1 MGTNSVTAR
10 VAQKEVL
17 LFFTSPVAWL
27 FLASFAAITLFI
39 FFWVEAFFARNIAD
53 IRPLFEWMPILLVF
67 LSAALTMRMWSEER
81 RTGTLEHVLTQP
93 AGLWPFVLG
102 KFRACF
108 SLLVLALATT
118 LPLPISVALMAD
130 LDWGPVAAG
139 YLATCL
145 LGSTYLSAGLYISA
159 RTDNPIVSLIGTV
172 ALCGLL
178 YLLGSST
185 FTDFFDNRIG
195 EILRQL
201 GSGARFESITRGV
214 IDVRDLFY
222 YLSLTVL
229 FLTLNVYTLEKQRW
243 SRGITSPRHRQW
255 RIATLLVVL
264 NLLLANAWLARLDG
278 LRLDMT
284 EGKLYS
290 ISQPT
295 RDFLDRLQEPLLIR
309 GYFSAKTHPLLSPLV
324 PQLRDLMKEY
334 EVAGKGKVRV
344 EFIDPAL
351 NPELEEEAN
360 KRYDIRASAFQVA
373 DRYQAALVN
382 SYFNIL
388 VEYGSEHEVLDFG
401 DLIEVR
407 TAPNSGAEVMLRN
420 PEYDLT
426 QAIKNVMYNYRM
438 GGSLFASIAQPVEL
452 IGYVSAD
459 ELLPEQLLTY
469 KRSIAA
475 QMDEVVRRSDGKFS
489 VRFIEP
495 EAKDGTVARQIIEQ
509 WGFRPMVTPLDDE
522 QEFFFYLTLADQHQV
537 VQLPTESF
545 DPLGFRTT
553 LDAGLK
559 RFASGFTKT
568 VALVVPEVNPEMARF
583 NMGGPT
589 FDNLEQAISR
599 DYSIRMEDLEDGAVA
614 SDADILAVIAP
625 HQLDDKAV
633 FAIDQF
639 LMRGGTVVLAS
650 SPYTAEISGGQ
661 MQRRDWNSGLSD
673 WLAHKDIEIGD
684 SLVLDEHSAAFPT
697 PVARQ
702 SGDYEFTDVQMLDY
716 PYFLDLRPGGLD
728 REHPVTGNLPQLTV
742 AWASPISRTPG
753 VGFEVTRLLTSS
765 ADSWLSDS
773 ADIMPGSALASAR
786 DQLNTPQTVGIA
798 IQGRFESYFSERP
811 HALDN
816 GAGDTPLESSIAHG
830 LIEHSVESARII
842 LYSSNDF
849 MDDQVLNG
857 VVAAAG
863 NQYLGPIE
871 LLMNTLDWAL
881 QDDQLLKVRSRAH
894 FNRTLPPMERK
905 AQAIIEYLN
914 YGLAVLWVALLG
926 LVHWLRKISR
936 RRRYARELG
945 L

>member
-53 IRPLFEWMPILLVF
+53 IRPLFEWMPVLLVF

-537 VQLPTESF
+537 VQLPTENF

-684 SLVLDEHSAAFPT
+684 SLVLDENSAAFPT

-765 ADSWLSDS
+765 DDSWLSDS

>member
-222 YLSLTVL
+222 YLSLTLL

-255 RIATLLVVL
+255 RVATLLVVI

-459 ELLPEQLLTY
+459 ELLPEQLLSY

-475 QMDEVVRRSDGKFS
+475 QLDEVVRRSDGKFS

-537 VQLPTESF
+537 VQLPTEAF

-599 DYSIRMEDLEDGAVA
+599 DYSIRMEDLDDGAVA

-650 SPYTAEISGGQ
+650 APYTAEISGGQ

-673 WLAHKDIEIGD
+673 WLAHKDIEIDD

-728 REHPVTGNLPQLTV
+728 REHPVTSNLPQLTM

-798 IQGRFESYFSERP
+798 VQGRFESYFSERP
-811 HALDN
+811 QALDK

>member
-53 IRPLFEWMPILLVF
+53 IRPLFEWMPVLLVF

-537 VQLPTESF
+537 VQLPTENF

-684 SLVLDEHSAAFPT
+684 SLVLDENSAAFPT

-765 ADSWLSDS
+765 DDSWLSDS

-936 RRRYARELG
+936 RRRYSRELG